1 MTKKIIILAI
11 SLWHFCQASAQFYF
25 DSTYVQKYY
34 NNAVWSLY
42 QNYNNHSLH
51 ISQTFNKDT
60 SQKTELSPIAE
71 SLTDVGIIYS
81 DEKKFFLFNLYSI
94 PNQPS
99 LRKPQPRAVNF
110 IIGTTE
116 DNIVSELGFNWFTGY
131 YDKNSSD
138 FVTNFNDS
146 TPYYHYAGLKNT
158 NVFYNYMNFTN
169 KRKFSYGAA
178 YKGSALQKKS
188 ATSFVNY
195 ANVTF
200 NRLNSDGSFIPN
212 EVSLL
217 YDKFS
222 KLQRATN
229 TSLAIGIG
237 YSATLVIKKVFF
249 TNLTLMGGPALQFHN
264 YAYDKEGDHFKSTNV
279 SLQSD
284 ARFSIGLNFDNLYII
299 SSSLLSLKSYR
310 TDQLMIKSDHLMNQ
324 FTIGLRLRK
333 RGRIF

>member
-333 RGRIF
+333 RGKIF

>member
-42 QNYNNHSLH
+42 QNYSNHSLH
-51 ISQTFNKDT
+51 ISQTFNKET